1 MEPEPVAEPTPAP
14 APKRPVRAAAQKAAQ
29 KREEE
34 AEAAAKKKAASG
46 KATAAA
52 LQKKLAAQKEAAS
65 EVEAA
70 QKARIEELEAELLRQ
85 QVRAAEAEASPR
97 SAYGTPAKGQ
107 GHVSE
112 ENDNLEVELEAAL
125 GDEGEGAGEGASAP
139 EPSPETEP
147 PKTPEAVY
155 ELVAANVE
163 RFTRL
168 WRRET
173 ASKKCALPPGVSSL
187 ISANASKCPLHAMVS
202 PDTLLKAESEI
213 ARIFSG
219 GTSFL
224 KRITHALRL
233 IHFNTLFRLMTS
245 WIFGAC
251 WCLCSAPM

>member
-14 APKRPVRAAAQKAAQ
+14 ASERPVRAAAQKAAQ
-29 KREEE
+29 KRAEE
-34 AEAAAKKKAASG
+34 AEAAAKKKAAGG

-65 EVEAA
+65 AAEAA

-85 QVRAAEAEASPR
+85 QVRAAEAGASPR

-155 ELVAANVE
+155 ELVAANAE
-163 RFTRL
+163 RFRTAHLRRYGTRGIPRWMAKRRTSGWIARRGGASTRAHGCPWRGRNMCHGSSSCQSLAWTRL
-168 WRRET
+168 
-173 ASKKCALPPGVSSL
+173 GGG
-187 ISANASKCPLHAMVS
+187 
-202 PDTLLKAESEI
+202 
-213 ARIFSG
+213 SG
-219 GTSFL
+219 
-224 KRITHALRL
+224 A
-233 IHFNTLFRLMTS
+233 
-245 WIFGAC
+245 
-251 WCLCSAPM
+251 

>member
-1 MEPEPVAEPTPAP
+1 MEPEPVVEPTPAP
-14 APKRPVRAAAQKAAQ
+14 ASERPVRAAAQKAAQ

-65 EVEAA
+65 AVEAA
-70 QKARIEELEAELLRQ
+70 QKVRIEELEAELLRQ

-139 EPSPETEP
+139 E
-147 PKTPEAVY
+147 
-155 ELVAANVE
+155 VAAAVE
-163 RFTRL
+163 CEVRAYGSARDAACLPFGVVGEP
-168 WRRET
+168 RRKLSPITTLVLLLGMGVDLIFFKKMMDIRVSAEFPSSRQACCILLRAET
-173 ASKKCALPPGVSSL
+173 GPPP
-187 ISANASKCPLHAMVS
+187 NRP
-202 PDTLLKAESEI
+202 
-213 ARIFSG
+213 
-219 GTSFL
+219 
-224 KRITHALRL
+224 
-233 IHFNTLFRLMTS
+233 
-245 WIFGAC
+245 
-251 WCLCSAPM
+251 